1 MFINNLE
8 KSENLR
14 NVNFSGN
21 SRYYRGMKM
30 RCELQRIAKDLTLPS
45 DWPMN
50 CQIKLNEDKC
60 RRNVGENYCGRKRY

>member
-1 MFINNLE
+1 MFINYLE
-8 KSENLR
+8 KRENLR

-21 SRYYRGMKM
+21 SKYCREIKM

-60 RRNVGENYCGRKRY
+60 SDARGKKQY